1 MKTGITVG
9 DAMSHHPVII
19 SSEKSVKDCASL
31 MVKKEVGS
39 VLVKDGDRLLGI
51 VTEKDIVHKVV
62 ALKLKP
68 EKTPVSDI
76 MTTKVVTIKPDQDLY
91 EVMVEM
97 AERKIRRLPVLHNG
111 KIVGML
117 TVRDILKIEPELFD
131 LLVERYRAGQHVP
144 LL

>member
-9 DAMSHHPVII
+9 DAMSHNPVII
-19 SSEKSVKDCASL
+19 SSSKSVKDCAAL

-62 ALKLKP
+62 AMKLKP
-68 EKTPVSDI
+68 EKTSVSDI

-111 KIVGML
+111 KIIGML